1 MLSYTI
7 RRLLYIIPI
16 LLGVIFIVTLTLD
29 LIPGDPAALILGE
42 FATAEAVANLRTNLG
57 LDQPL
62 LVRYG
67 NYIVDVVQGDLG
79 MSMRERRPVSQIIG
93 EAFPATA
100 QLAAA
105 AMAVVIFVGIP
116 LGIIA
121 AARPGSF
128 IDNFIRIVSLI
139 GLSMPVFWTGIVF
152 VVIFSVTL
160 GWFPVSGSGSW
171 RHLVLPAVTLALPS
185 LGILARITRTSV
197 LDVLQEDYVRTATA
211 KGVSRRSVLF
221 KHALRNALVPI
232 VTVIGLQLG
241 NMLGGSILTETVFAW
256 PRIGR
261 QTVFAIF
268 NRDFILIQGIVLV
281 FAAIYVGLNL
291 LVDLSYGLLD
301 PRIDRKSTRL
311 NSSHVA
317 ISY

>member
-42 FATAEAVANLRTNLG
+42 FATPEAIANLRSNLG
-57 LDQPL
+57 LDRPL
-62 LVRYG
+62 IVRYG
-67 NYIVDVVQGDLG
+67 NYILDLLQGDLG
-79 MSMRERRPVSQIIG
+79 NSMRESRPVSQIIG
-93 EAFPATA
+93 EAFPITA
-100 QLAAA
+100 LLASA
-105 AMAVVIFVGIP
+105 AMAIVIVVGIP

-121 AARPGSF
+121 ASRPGSF
-128 IDNFIRIVSLI
+128 VDNLIRVVSLI

-152 VVIFSVTL
+152 VVIFSVGL
-160 GWFPVSGSGSW
+160 RWFPVSGSGTW

-185 LGILARITRTSV
+185 LGVLARIARTSV

-221 KHALRNALVPI
+221 KHTLRNALVPI
-232 VTVIGLQLG
+232 ITVIGLQLG

-256 PRIGR
+256 PGIGR

-281 FAAIYVGLNL
+281 FATIYVGLNL

-301 PRIDRKSTRL
+301 PRIRYS
-311 NSSHVA
+311 
-317 ISY
+317 

>member
-42 FATAEAVANLRTNLG
+42 FASAEAVANLRQSLG

-62 LVRYG
+62 LLRYG
-67 NYIVDVVQGDLG
+67 NYVLDVLQGDLG
-79 MSMRERRPVSQIIG
+79 ISMRERRPVSQIIG

-100 QLAAA
+100 LLAAA
-105 AMAVVIFVGIP
+105 AMAIVVFVGIP
-116 LGIIA
+116 LGITA
-121 AARPGSF
+121 ASRPGSF
-128 IDNFIRIVSLI
+128 IDNFIRVISLI

-152 VVIFSVTL
+152 VVIFSVSL
-160 GWFPVSGSGSW
+160 GWFPVSGSGTW

-211 KGVSRRSVLF
+211 KGVGRRSVLF
-221 KHALRNALVPI
+221 KHTLRNALIPI

-241 NMLGGSILTETVFAW
+241 NMLGGSVLTETVFAW
-256 PRIGR
+256 PGIGR

-281 FAAIYVGLNL
+281 FASIYVGLNL
-291 LVDLSYGLLD
+291 LVDLSYGFLD
-301 PRIDRKSTRL
+301 PRIRYS
-311 NSSHVA
+311 
-317 ISY
+317 

>member
-256 PRIGR
+256 PGIGR

-301 PRIDRKSTRL
+301 PRIRYS
-311 NSSHVA
+311 
-317 ISY
+317 